1 MDAHTVGNP
10 YACDLCGNSFSR
22 KDRLSKHRRMLH
34 PDSISSNNF
43 ENNLS
48 FLSCDVCKAIFRDKE
63 SLNDHKL
70 SHTNDNEKSN
80 IKVEVGEESDLVEVK
95 LKEELPE
102 KSTSLP

>member
-34 PDSISSNNF
+34 PDSISPNSINNNF
-43 ENNLS
+43 NL
-48 FLSCDVCKAIFRDKE
+48 LSCTICKAIFRDKE

-70 SHTNDNEKSN
+70 SHNNDNEKSN
-80 IKVEVGEESDLVEVK
+80 IKEEVREESDLVEVK

-102 KSTSLP
+102 KSTSLQ